1 MTARTL
7 PAAVLAALAFG
18 PVLAGAAHAPP
29 PLAVVTEADP
39 AWGVPLAA
47 TALAQSAFLAGEEG
61 VGAAD
66 LARDGDLSTSW
77 TWVASDGRGW
87 VDLALPPSARVSA
100 VTLHVGRFA
109 PGRAFGDLSRPE
121 TVTVLADDR
130 PVGVARLADSPAPQH
145 VVLSRP
151 VAASRLRLRVDAVR
165 QGRKDPE
172 ISVAEI
178 EVYGQGEAR
187 PGWDLRG
194 SLLFHRDL
202 GDPGAPAW
210 HVGLLAPGGSARVIH
225 RGAVARTSPAGGA
238 ALVWDRTG
246 VTLEGPAPLEQG
258 DLWILDAAGR
268 RGRRVAT
275 GEAERIAIA
284 WSRDGSAF
292 RLEQWSPRRSRHRR
306 TYFDRD
312 GVQLETLEVRD
323 AKDAEHVL
331 AARHA
336 ERDAAFCP
344 SPFLPAVAYP
354 EGKAPSPAGCPAAD
368 ASSLADHPELR
379 WAAGEGEA
387 FVVGDGPRALA
398 VSLADGVL
406 RVRRGDEQV
415 DRAEGV
421 ERVYAFPGDP
431 ASLYVVRRGASGPRL
446 YSRPFPGGGKERS
459 LASLG
464 PPGGRYQV
472 GAGHGAVVVH
482 EGGPCAADA
491 STQVIRADGTRVR
504 SFAGGVQLEAV
515 GWDESAGASPYL
527 GEVRLLG
534 DRVVLSAWTRD
545 QAGIWL
551 VDPAAPSGARAIV
564 PGGTFASPPAGCP

>member
-1 MTARTL
+1 MTARML
-7 PAAVLAALAFG
+7 RAATLAALALG
-18 PVLAGAAHAPP
+18 PGSARAAAATA
-29 PLAVVTEADP
+29 PLAVVSEADP

-47 TALAQSAFLAGEEG
+47 HAVAQSAFLVGEEG

-87 VDLALPPSARVSA
+87 VELALPPAARVSA
-100 VTLHVGRFA
+100 ITLHVGRFA
-109 PGRAFGDLSRPE
+109 PGRAFADLARPE

-130 PVGVARLADSPAPQH
+130 AVGVARLADSPAPQH
-145 VVLSRP
+145 VVLSKP
-151 VAASRLRLRVDAVR
+151 VAASRLRLRVDSVR
-165 QGRKDPE
+165 PGRQDPE
-172 ISVAEI
+172 ISLAEV
-178 EVYGQGEAR
+178 EVYGEGEAR

-194 SLLFHRDL
+194 TLLFHRDL

-210 HVGLLAPGGSARVIH
+210 HVGLLAPDGSARVIH
-225 RGAVARTSPAGGA
+225 RGAVARISPAGGA
-238 ALVWDRTG
+238 VLVWDRTG
-246 VTLEGPAPLEQG
+246 VTREGAAPLEQG
-258 DLWILDAAGR
+258 DLWILDASGR

-275 GEAERIAIA
+275 GEAERISIA

-306 TYFDRD
+306 TYFDRE
-312 GVQLETLEVRD
+312 GVQIETLEVRD

-344 SPFLPAVAYP
+344 SPLLPAVAYP

-379 WAAGEGEA
+379 WAAGEGGA
-387 FVVGDGPRALA
+387 FVLGDGPRALA

-406 RVRRGDEQV
+406 RVRRADEQV
-415 DRAEGV
+415 DRADGV
-421 ERVYAFPGDP
+421 ERAYAFPGDP

-446 YSRPFPGGGKERS
+446 YSRPFPGGGPERF

-464 PPGGRYQV
+464 PPGGRYQL
-472 GAGHGAVVVH
+472 GAGQGAVVVH
-482 EGGPCAADA
+482 EGAPCAADA
-491 STQVIRADGTRVR
+491 STRVIRADGARVR
-504 SFAGGVQLEAV
+504 SFAGGVEIEAV
-515 GWDESAGASPYL
+515 GWDESAGASPFL
-527 GEVRLLG
+527 GEVRLLE

-551 VDPAAPSGARAIV
+551 VDPASPGGVREIV